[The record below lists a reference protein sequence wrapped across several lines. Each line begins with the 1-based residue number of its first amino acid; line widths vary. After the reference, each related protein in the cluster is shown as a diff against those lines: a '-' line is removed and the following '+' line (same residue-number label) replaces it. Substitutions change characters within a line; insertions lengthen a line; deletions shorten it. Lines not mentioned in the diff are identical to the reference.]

1 MKKEN
6 LTIIKFKDSLYGNVI
21 QNMDEDVIYCEL
33 EYQRDRGSFA
43 GVVFKVT
50 NDRNIFVAR
59 ECQEKIVEEVNKY
72 EKMYIGCDKDYVDS
86 LKDIFSLEER
96 VYGIEMCF
104 LVYSDVRSSQI
115 IFEDL
120 MKKIDENINEIKIE
134 MNN

>member
-1 MKKEN
+1 M
-6 LTIIKFKDSLYGNVI
+6 IKFKDSLYGNVI

-72 EKMYIGCDKDYVDS
+72 EKMYIGCDKEYVDS

-96 VYGIEMCF
+96 AYGIEMYF